1 MYLLDEIIVYHIVN
15 LLCVTKIIALYH
27 QTPPVLQLGNGHQA
41 IIGALCLAVINSA
54 APPPLI
60 RH

>member
-41 IIGALCLAVINSA
+41 IIGALCLAVIT
-54 APPPLI
+54 PPRRLL
-60 RH
+60 